1 MAGLKAPWWP
11 LDALFHSTTKTRAV
25 NTINGGGMAR
35 RKKLSRCLRL
45 DVGWARARDARQG
58 WRWEVGSREEWRW
71 WGGEQPS
78 RWTGGGGC
86 VRLWLRVSSRR
97 GKSGEKKCERM
108 TYGSH
113 LLVRKREW
121 HETRQAVRCGR
132 PGWSFMRFFFLLL
145 FFKIDSLFL
154 KKYKCVYIWIWI
166 YINIP
171 KI

>member
-11 LDALFHSTTKTRAV
+11 LDAPFHSTMKTRAV
-25 NTINGGGMAR
+25 NTINGGGMAQ

-45 DVGWARARDARQG
+45 DVGTGTRQG
-58 WRWEVGSREEWRW
+58 WRGEVGSREEWRW

-86 VRLWLRVSSRR
+86 VRLWLRASSRR

-132 PGWSFMRFFFLLL
+132 PGWSFMHFFSFCCC
-145 FFKIDSLFL
+145 FSKSTPFL
-154 KKYKCVYIWIWI
+154 KKI
-166 YINIP
+166 
-171 KI
+171 